1 MSDEEITIK
10 VTTNV
15 DASDVESLEKSIKQ
29 LSDNIV
35 DVSVSTDNSE
45 IDNLQKDLDQIDGSK
60 LDIDIDAETSKLE
73 ELSKLSNEL
82 KEKLNYLKKINI
94 GVHVY
99 DKEIAKLEK
108 ELKDLDKKKLEISA
122 NIDDAKIKLAEKEIN
137 NLNGKKP
144 QVNVDVDGSE
154 LDSVERKITGMD
166 GKRIGVEID
175 VDDSQLSNAQAK
187 VQGLGDTVVNE
198 LGQTNNA
205 ITGLV
210 SGLAGKSIWDT
221 IYGTSKKAETNKVL
235 ISNMAD
241 ATKSANELYKTV
253 DKTTDKSLMSM
264 QQVIPAINAIKA
276 ATGTTA
282 GEINEATPKV
292 AKFGEYVLAL
302 TGSSAQAEN
311 AMFSLSKGIK
321 GAYASLDQYGIT
333 EDALMRTGL
342 WNGKEDDLNGFLD
355 AVNAVT
361 GSTDELMETTT
372 GLEALMGKAYS
383 RAGKKIG
390 KDVLPVVKNLLNEFI
405 NLDGATGGWL
415 STIILGAGGVAT
427 FGSSLLSA
435 IGQAGSGIRELKTGW
450 KLLFGGTLENGKEV
464 VGVFSRIKSAM
475 NDIKNVDFGNII
487 NSLKGIKDTGKS
499 LETTTEVAS
508 NVKFTVEN
516 SDEAIDA
523 GKSVL
528 DTVENVSETNK
539 EIQTDA
545 KVLNDELKTTQKVV
559 DEMGSTGDI
568 ADGMADVAD
577 NVGGTTKGAS
587 KIGSVAPE
595 AAVAGAEMEATSV
608 SLGSIAT
615 GAMSMLAPLL
625 ELSIVIAVMIPV
637 VTLLVAEAMLCIKAL
652 QLLLVSLSFDSVDL
666 SGTVKALKQIGE
678 AIWEIC
684 KAMAT
689 MVVASY
695 LTMLYQGMSAI
706 MLFND
711 PIKIAVD
718 ELKKTATL
726 VKGFADITIPES
738 VPANLQALTTSLG
751 AVAKAMWSLQSVGV
765 SVLAG
770 SVLTLNGIL
779 GTLSQNLG
787 VAKRELSES
796 AKQINSMS
804 ELDTIDEGVASKLE
818 AVTSS
823 LANVGKAMGALSDV
837 NWDINMGNIVN
848 LGGVFGTITSHL
860 GDAKDEIVKAA
871 PVINEFSSLP
881 DIDQSAGEKLKK
893 VTDGIKNVA
902 DSLKS
907 LNSLSKSMGTDN
919 GAIGG
924 ILKKLQLGTTIRIAK
939 STLTDTAKQLGGLK
953 DLPDIPDGI
962 KTKLSKIGS
971 TTTTVI
977 NTLKPLTKIQNM
989 NVNSANI
996 ASKVAQARYAISNS
1010 AIHLASLSGISTI
1023 PDDIPAKLSK
1033 IGSTATTLINSLKPL
1048 VNIANMN
1055 INSAGIVSKIAQ
1067 ARYAVS
1073 NSVIHLVSLSGI
1085 GTIPDDV
1092 PTKLS
1097 KVGSTAA
1104 TLINTLKPLTSIA
1117 NMNVNAGAITTKIAQ
1132 ARYAISNS
1140 ATHIASLAGI
1150 STIPEIV
1157 SENLNR
1163 VSTSARQVATAATNL
1178 NTIPVVANASLNVML
1193 AVTAIKTAITQLNSL
1208 SGTSLNGGIGAL
1220 LTSVTNALNQL
1231 KTTLYAM
1238 SGGFSSAG
1246 ASIGASIVTGVRTG
1260 MSGLSSSVRSSVS
1273 GAINSSAGTASS
1285 GGKRL
1290 GTNVTTGF
1298 KSTLHLSGAM
1308 RTEMSNVISAI
1319 NNGISEAKRVAEQG
1333 AEGIV
1338 QAFKNGL
1345 QVGSPGEM
1353 YWTMVGEYNYIKD
1366 MMKGT
1371 VGLFSHLSENLGT
1384 AMVDSFGVSGQGGLS
1399 DSVNGGL
1406 IPIGN
1411 NPTNSPTINIYVDG
1425 NINDEDT
1432 MDSLVDKL
1440 TRALTWSNATGN
1452 RSV

>member
-1 MSDEEITIK
+1 M
-10 VTTNV
+10 
-15 DASDVESLEKSIKQ
+15 EKSIEQ
-29 LSDNIV
+29 LS
-35 DVSVSTDNSE
+35 NS
-45 IDNLQKDLDQIDGSK
+45 
-60 LDIDIDAETSKLE
+60 A
-73 ELSKLSNEL
+73 
-82 KEKLNYLKKINI
+82 IN
-94 GVHVY
+94 VTT
-99 DKEIAKLEK
+99 E
-108 ELKDLDKKKLEISA
+108 S
-122 NIDDAKIKLAEKEIN
+122 
-137 NLNGKKP
+137 
-144 QVNVDVDGSE
+144 
-154 LDSVERKITGMD
+154 
-166 GKRIGVEID
+166 
-175 VDDSQLSNAQAK
+175 DDSQLVETEEKIDEIDGSVIENNVEVDNSQLEETQEKIDEQNNSQIQVQVQVDDSEISSLETALSGITAIGISSTANEMMDVAGRISDSWNRLDLTFGGVTADLKSKISSVASATGRSGATVRDYFNKMGIAGVTNVQAIGDSFESMAGFAYQSGKDVSTLTNIMQRMVMSGTANTRMLASLGISTQKLGEAMGVTADQVSDTFKSLSNEERMEALVKAMGDGTKANEMYKNSWEGVKEKASAEFAGLMGAVGTPILSFMIPLMHQLTK
-187 VQGLGDTVVNE
+187 IVQTLTTTFKAIPQPIQTAIGGLLAGAIGLTTFAGMLPSFVK
-198 LGQTNNA
+198 A
-205 ITGLV
+205 ITGL
-210 SGLAGKSIWDT
+210 
-221 IYGTSKKAETNKVL
+221 
-235 ISNMAD
+235 
-241 ATKSANELYKTV
+241 
-253 DKTTDKSLMSM
+253 
-264 QQVIPAINAIKA
+264 Q
-276 ATGTTA
+276 
-282 GEINEATPKV
+282 
-292 AKFGEYVLAL
+292 
-302 TGSSAQAEN
+302 
-311 AMFSLSKGIK
+311 
-321 GAYASLDQYGIT
+321 
-333 EDALMRTGL
+333 
-342 WNGKEDDLNGFLD
+342 NGFKILS
-355 AVNAVT
+355 
-361 GSTDELMETTT
+361 GIS
-372 GLEALMGKAYS
+372 S
-383 RAGKKIG
+383 SIPKIG
-390 KDVLPVVKNLLNEFI
+390 SKF
-405 NLDGATGGWL
+405 T
-415 STIILGAGGVAT
+415 S
-427 FGSSLLSA
+427 F
-435 IGQAGSGIRELKTGW
+435 
-450 KLLFGGTLENGKEV
+450 GKEV
-464 VGVFSRIKSAM
+464 G
-475 NDIKNVDFGNII
+475 
-487 NSLKGIKDTGKS
+487 
-499 LETTTEVAS
+499 
-508 NVKFTVEN
+508 
-516 SDEAIDA
+516 
-523 GKSVL
+523 
-528 DTVENVSETNK
+528 
-539 EIQTDA
+539 
-545 KVLNDELKTTQKVV
+545 KVV
-559 DEMGSTGDI
+559 DTASG
-568 ADGMADVAD
+568 
-577 NVGGTTKGAS
+577 VGAVGAKG
-587 KIGSVAPE
+587 
-595 AAVAGAEMEATSV
+595 AVAGAEMEATSV
-608 SLGSIAT
+608 TLGSIAT

-625 ELSIVIAVMIPV
+625 ELSVVIAVMIPI
-637 VTLLVAEAMLCIKAL
+637 VTLLVAEAMICIKAL

-695 LTMLYQGMSAI
+695 LTMLYQGISAI

-726 VKGFADITIPES
+726 VKGFSEIVIPEN
-738 VPANLQALTTSLG
+738 VPTNLQALTTSLG
-751 AVAKAMWSLQSVGV
+751 AVAKAMWSLESVGV

-823 LANVGKAMGALSDV
+823 LANVGKAMDALSNV

-848 LGGVFGTITSHL
+848 LGGAFGTITSHL
-860 GDAKDEIVKAA
+860 EDAKDEIIKAA
-871 PVINEFSSLP
+871 PVINQFSSLP

-893 VTDGIKNVA
+893 VSDAIKNVA
-902 DSLKS
+902 DSLKN
-907 LNSLSKSMGTDN
+907 LNGLSKSMGGDN
-919 GAIGG
+919 GALGAA
-924 ILKKLQLGTTIRIAK
+924 LKKLQLGAIIRIAK
-939 STLTDTAKQLGGLK
+939 STLSDTAKQLQGLK

-971 TTTTVI
+971 TTATVI

-1023 PDDIPAKLSK
+1023 PDDISAKLSK
-1033 IGSTATTLINSLKPL
+1033 IGSTTT
-1048 VNIANMN
+1048 
-1055 INSAGIVSKIAQ
+1055 
-1067 ARYAVS
+1067 
-1073 NSVIHLVSLSGI
+1073 
-1085 GTIPDDV
+1085 
-1092 PTKLS
+1092 
-1097 KVGSTAA
+1097 

-1117 NMNVNAGAITTKIAQ
+1117 NMNVNAGAITTKVAQ

-1150 STIPEIV
+1150 SIIPEIV

-1163 VSTSARQVATAATNL
+1163 VSTTARQVATAATNL

-1246 ASIGASIVTGVRTG
+1246 ASIGASIVSGVRTG
-1260 MSGLSSSVRSSVS
+1260 MSGLSSSVRSSVA

-1333 AEGIV
+1333 GEGIV

-1411 NPTNSPTINIYVDG
+1411 NSTNSPTINIYVDG